1 MELFLLGLFG
11 ITVWYWVDSMD
22 KRERAILLGRELSQ
36 RFQLQF
42 LDETI
47 ACSKV
52 WFRRDSCGQMRLLR
66 TYEFDASANGVDR
79 MQCHLILLGEQLQS
93 WHIPPYLQPLH

>member
-1 MELFLLGLFG
+1 MEIIFYILPAFG
-11 ITVWYWVDSMD
+11 VWFWFDSMS
-22 KRERAILLGRELSQ
+22 KRERAIALGHELAS

-42 LDETI
+42 LDESI
-47 ACSKV
+47 ACSKI
-52 WFRRDSCGQMRLLR
+52 WLKRDGRGQMRLLR

-79 MQCHLILLGEQLQS
+79 MQCHLILLGDQLQS